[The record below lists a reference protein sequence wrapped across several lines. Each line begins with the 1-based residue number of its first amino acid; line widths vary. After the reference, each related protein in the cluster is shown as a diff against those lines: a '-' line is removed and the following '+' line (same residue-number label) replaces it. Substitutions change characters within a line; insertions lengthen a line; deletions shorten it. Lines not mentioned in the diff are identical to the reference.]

1 MFLGRTWT
9 PALLRQ
15 ADTCF
20 CGAGPSGSLRVQ
32 TAVCPQ
38 ALFTANE
45 EEGTALGL
53 FWAEAGKP
61 NRLEQSTLWVVP
73 FSVTREEDN
82 TSNRSVSLPTSR
94 IQTLYVENKNTNSN
108 IVAGQVTREDN
119 IT

>member
-1 MFLGRTWT
+1 M
-9 PALLRQ
+9 
-15 ADTCF
+15 
-20 CGAGPSGSLRVQ
+20 
-32 TAVCPQ
+32 CPQ

-61 NRLEQSTLWVVP
+61 NRLEQSTLWAVP